1 MWKLNENGT
10 RAENKRA
17 ACTAH
22 ICAAVI
28 VNDEYETRIA
38 SMHDTLVE
46 AKAALAKFVA
56 DENAEEAKDLW
67 QLDDD
72 GNAHCPTGKIFR
84 TKINIGN
91 IPFAF
96 AVIKH
101 TDVIGIESMETLTFT
116 KTDDEA
122 RDFIAETVFKLN
134 EEATKYAKTD

>member
-1 MWKLNENGT
+1 MWKINEDGT

-17 ACTAH
+17 GCTAYAR
-22 ICAAVI
+22 AAVI
-28 VNDEYETRIA
+28 VNDEYETRIE
-38 SMHDTLVE
+38 STYGTLDG

-56 DENAEEAKDLW
+56 DENAEYAKDLW
-67 QLDDD
+67 QIDDD

-84 TKINIGN
+84 TKITADK
-91 IPFAF
+91 IPFTF

-116 KTDDEA
+116 ETEAEA

-134 EEATKYAKTD
+134 AEASHVED

>member
-1 MWKLNENGT
+1 MWKINEDGT

-17 ACTAH
+17 GCTAYVR
-22 ICAAVI
+22 AAVI
-28 VNDEYETRIA
+28 VNDEYETRIQ
-38 SMHDTLVE
+38 SMHATLDE

-56 DENAEEAKDLW
+56 DENAEYAKDLW
-67 QLDDD
+67 QIDDD

-84 TKINIGN
+84 TKINADK

-116 KTDDEA
+116 KTEAEA
-122 RDFIAETVFKLN
+122 RDFIAETVDQLN
-134 EEATKYAKTD
+134 EEENKC

>member
-1 MWKLNENGT
+1 MWKLNADGT
-10 RAENKRA
+10 HAKNKRA
-17 ACTAH
+17 GCTAFVT
-22 ICAAVI
+22 AAVI
-28 VNDEYETRIA
+28 VNDEYETHIE
-38 SMHDTLVE
+38 SMHDTLDE
-46 AKAALAKFVA
+46 AKAALSKFVT

-67 QLDDD
+67 QIDDD

-84 TKINIGN
+84 TKINGDK

-134 EEATKYAKTD
+134 AEATK

>member
-1 MWKLNENGT
+1 MWKLNADGT
-10 RAENKRA
+10 HAKNKRA
-17 ACTAH
+17 DCTAFVT
-22 ICAAVI
+22 AAVI
-28 VNDEYETRIA
+28 VNDEYETRIE
-38 SMHDTLVE
+38 SMHATLDE
-46 AKAALAKFVA
+46 AKAALSKFVT
-56 DENAEEAKDLW
+56 DENAEEAKDMW
-67 QLDDD
+67 QIDDD

-84 TKINIGN
+84 TKINGDK

-134 EEATKYAKTD
+134 EEATK